1 MKLLVSL
8 GPWVLSALAIGGFV
22 LQERRVTQL
31 ERRVYALRESPG
43 ESPPHGDLAALSARV
58 DRLEKTEAWRAAAPP
73 PAAGVQPTATA
84 TATATAAPVPGH
96 GAGEVQ
102 QLRED
107 VDALL
112 TGEATATEQGK
123 ARLRALIAETQ
134 QQQWAERQQNRDAR
148 ILQRLTETARLS
160 PRQRDDLAKVLDAER
175 AQRATLLASARGG
188 QRSMEELRPAM
199 QALRAE
205 TEQKA
210 KAILDTEQLAQF
222 TAARA
227 PGRGPR
233 GGANPANPAQ

>member
-1 MKLLVSL
+1 MKLLFSL
-8 GPWVLSALAIGGFV
+8 GPWVLSALAIGGFA

-31 ERRVYALRESPG
+31 ERRVYALRESPA
-43 ESPPHGDLAALSARV
+43 EAPPHGDLTALAARV
-58 DRLEKTEAWRAAAPP
+58 DRLEKTESWRAATPP
-73 PAAGVQPTATA
+73 PAAGAPPSATA
-84 TATATAAPVPGH
+84 TATAPGPGH
-96 GAGEVQ
+96 GPGELQ

-134 QQQWAERQQNRDAR
+134 QQQWSERQQSRDAR
-148 ILQRLTETARLS
+148 ILQRLGETARLT
-160 PRQRDDLAKVLDAER
+160 PRQHDDLAKVLDAER
-175 AQRATLLASARGG
+175 AQRATLMASARGG
-188 QRSMEELRPAM
+188 QRSMDELRPAL
-199 QALRAE
+199 QALRAD

-210 KAILDTEQLAQF
+210 KAILDPEQLAQF

-233 GGANPANPAQ
+233 GGANPANPAP